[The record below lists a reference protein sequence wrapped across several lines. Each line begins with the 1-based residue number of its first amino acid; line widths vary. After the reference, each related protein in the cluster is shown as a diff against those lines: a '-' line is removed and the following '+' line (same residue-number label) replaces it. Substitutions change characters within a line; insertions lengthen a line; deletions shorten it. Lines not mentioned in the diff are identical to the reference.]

1 MWNKRDKGHSQ
12 GGRGSRGRQVRGGAK
27 RKRMGEERRERRRNG
42 MRKTTTTTR
51 RRRRGRSMSGV
62 EEGAAC

>member
-1 MWNKRDKGHSQ
+1 MG
-12 GGRGSRGRQVRGGAK
+12 QVRGGTT
-27 RKRMGEERRERRRNG
+27 RKRMSEDRSRERRRNG
-42 MRKTTTTTR
+42 MRKAMTK